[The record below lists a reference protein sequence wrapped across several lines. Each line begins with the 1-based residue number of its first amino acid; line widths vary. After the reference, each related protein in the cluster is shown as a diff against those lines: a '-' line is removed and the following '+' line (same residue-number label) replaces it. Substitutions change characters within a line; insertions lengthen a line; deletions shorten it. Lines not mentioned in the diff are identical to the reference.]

1 MKKCVIFDMDGVVID
16 SEPIHVAS
24 EKELCASLGLN
35 ISRSEHDSFIGTTST
50 IMWQGIKKSY
60 KLRQAVPELIA
71 LERSYYL
78 KYLKREKDLKPIEG
92 VVEFIKE
99 LRTHDFTLGIASSS
113 PHSQINLILDKF
125 GLKTYFEAVVSGDD
139 VKHGKPHPEIFLKT
153 AGLMDARPD
162 TCIIIED
169 SHNGVT
175 AAKKA
180 QMKCI
185 GFKNPNSGNQDL
197 SAADKIINSFKE
209 LSIHEVEDMADGK

>member
-1 MKKCVIFDMDGVVID
+1 MKKCVIFDMDGVIID

-24 EKELCASLGLN
+24 EKELCASLGIH
-35 ISRSEHDSFIGTTST
+35 ISQTEHDSFIGTTSK
-50 IMWQGIKKSY
+50 IMWQGIKKAY
-60 KLRQAVPELIA
+60 KLRQSIPELIA
-71 LERSYYL
+71 LERSYYV
-78 KYLKREKDLKPIEG
+78 KYLKREKDVKPIEG
-92 VVEFIKE
+92 AVEFIKE
-99 LRTHDFTLGIASSS
+99 LWTHDFNLGIASSS

-125 GLKTYFEAVVSGDD
+125 GLKPYFGTVVSGDD

-153 AGLMDARPD
+153 ARLMDARPD

-180 QMKCI
+180 KMKCI
-185 GFKNPNSGNQDL
+185 GFKNPNSGDQDL
-197 SAADKIINSFKE
+197 SGADKIIHSLKE